1 MSSKRWWW
9 GSMDR
14 MVVPS
19 GLGGVDLIIGGGFKK
34 GSLVIV
40 AGNPGTGKTVFSA
53 GWLYHGAV
61 DFNEPG
67 IYVSFAENREAF
79 YDNMKGFGYDF
90 ESLEAEGK
98 FQFLDLLTVKQEGVS
113 AVFNWIVDKAYSL
126 KAKRLV
132 IDSFSALAQAFER
145 PIDMRSFT
153 HTILSKIL
161 RKTGCTT
168 LLILEVPFGETKI
181 GYGIEEFLADAVL
194 LLKRREVDGI
204 PLRELSILKN
214 RWSEITYPNYVFTL
228 KDGFQVF
235 LPLMMRDIKQPL
247 GKYKVIPH
255 KENAYSTGIE
265 DLDLMLGGSFRRG
278 GYNLLEIEKDVA
290 FSLERLIRP
299 TSCNF
304 LNQGYGVMIL
314 PPQGISALTVKKAV
328 IPFVD
333 QKYRGNIA
341 IADFKEEDKDI
352 VVLDGK
358 SLEDDMEKI
367 WDAISGLRTKT
378 GKPVF
383 SIIGFDTIEYN
394 YGEREALKI
403 LGEDIAQI
411 RNNEDLRLNII
422 RPTVHVSN
430 QLEALSDIHLKVE
443 MVHGALFVRGIK
455 PKTPFLG
462 VDLKISKE
470 CSEVKLTPVI

>member
-1 MSSKRWWW
+1 
-9 GSMDR
+9 

-19 GLGGVDLIIGGGFKK
+19 GIEGVDLVVGGGFKK

-53 GWLYHGAV
+53 GWLHNGAV

-67 IYVSFAENREAF
+67 IYVSFAEDRKAF

-90 ESLEAEGK
+90 ERLEAEGK
-98 FQFLDLLTVKQEGVS
+98 FQFLDLLTVKQEGIS
-113 AVFNWIVDKAYSL
+113 DIFNHIVDKVYSF

-153 HTILSKIL
+153 HIVLSKVL
-161 RKTGCTT
+161 KKAGCTT
-168 LLILEVPFGETKI
+168 LLILEVPYGESKI

-194 LLKRREVDGI
+194 LLKRREVDGM

-214 RWSEITYPNYVFTL
+214 RWSEIIHPNYVFTL
-228 KDGFQVF
+228 KNRFQVF
-235 LPLMMRDIKQPL
+235 PPLMMKDIKQPI

-255 KENAYSTGIE
+255 KENVFSTGIK

-290 FSLERLIRP
+290 FPLERLIRP

-314 PPQGISALTVKKAV
+314 PPQGISAFTVKKAV

-333 QKYRGNIA
+333 QKYRENIA
-341 IADFKEEDKDI
+341 IADFKEKDKEI

-358 SLEDDMEKI
+358 SLEGDIEKV
-367 WDAISGLRTKT
+367 WDVISGLRAKT

-411 RNNEDLRLNII
+411 RNNGDLRLNII

-443 MVHGALFVRGIK
+443 MIHGALFIRGIK
-455 PKTPFLG
+455 PKTPFLN
-462 VDLKISKE
+462 VNLTASKDY
-470 CSEVKLTPVI
+470 SEVKLTPVI

>member
-1 MSSKRWWW
+1 
-9 GSMDR
+9 MDQ
-14 MVVPS
+14 MLVPS
-19 GLGGVDLIIGGGFKK
+19 GLEGVDLIFGGGFKK

-53 GWLYHGAV
+53 GWLHQGAV
-61 DFNEPG
+61 EFNEPG
-67 IYVSFAENREAF
+67 VYVSFAEDREAF

-90 ESLEAEGK
+90 ERLEAEGK
-98 FQFLDLLTVKQEGVS
+98 FQFLDLLTVKQEGIS
-113 AVFNWIVDKAYSL
+113 DVFNWIVDKIYSL

-132 IDSFSALAQAFER
+132 IDSFSALAQAFEK

-153 HTILSKIL
+153 HIVLSKIL
-161 RKTGCTT
+161 RKAGCTT
-168 LLILEVPFGETKI
+168 LLILEVPYGESKI

-194 LLKRREVDGI
+194 LLKRREVDDT

-214 RWSEITYPNYVFTL
+214 RWSEITHPNYIFTL
-228 KDGFQVF
+228 KNRFQVF
-235 LPLMMRDIKQPL
+235 LPLMMSDIKQPV
-247 GKYKVIPH
+247 GKYRVIPH
-255 KENAYSTGIE
+255 KEDAYSTGIE

-290 FSLERLIRP
+290 FPLERLICP

-304 LNQGYGVMIL
+304 LNQGYGVLIL
-314 PPQGISALTVKKAV
+314 PPQGISALTVKKAI

-333 QKYRGNIA
+333 QKYHENIL
-341 IADFKEEDKDI
+341 ITDFKKEDEKII
-352 VVLDGK
+352 VLNGK
-358 SLEDDMEKI
+358 SLEGDMEKI
-367 WDAISGLRTKT
+367 WDVISELRAKT

-403 LGEDIAQI
+403 LGEDIARI
-411 RNNEDLRLNII
+411 RNNGDLRLNII

-430 QLEALSDIHLKVE
+430 QLEALSDVHLRVE
-443 MVHGALFVRGIK
+443 MIHGALFIRGIK
-455 PKTPFLG
+455 PKTPFLN
-462 VDLKISKE
+462 VSLKTCKDY
-470 CSEVKLTPVI
+470 SEVKLTPVI